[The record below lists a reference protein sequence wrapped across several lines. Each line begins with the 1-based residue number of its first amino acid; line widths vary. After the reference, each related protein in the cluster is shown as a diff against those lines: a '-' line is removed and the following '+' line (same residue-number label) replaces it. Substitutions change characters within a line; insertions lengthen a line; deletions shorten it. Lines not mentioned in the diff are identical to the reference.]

1 MAFDYITIKNIVE
14 EFRSE
19 ILGTYVK
26 ESLQTEKHSLL
37 LRFDEGHHLTICCS
51 PHLPAIFLSSSPVLS
66 PKHRPWQSNNL
77 TGSVVQNIEQMG
89 TDRVI
94 RFQLEK
100 QNRVGTAR
108 RVFLIVE
115 LIGRNSNI
123 ILVDKDTGL
132 IIDALRRVTHQMS
145 RFRQIL
151 PKVAYL
157 PPPPQTRLNPQTGS
171 LTEFKEMICSHP
183 DQTVVHVL
191 VGTIVGM
198 SMLTARE
205 IAFRSG
211 VDWEEKPI
219 SLSKEKLVE
228 LWENICSLYGQ
239 SWGGKTFIIF
249 DEKKSPVDFCI
260 FNPSWVLAE
269 QKLQVSSQSK
279 AVEYFCSRRFE
290 SQKKEELGRFIATS
304 LNKALLFCRTKL
316 QRLREELTEAQ
327 EAESLKI
334 KGELLTGNLSQ
345 IKKGQ
350 AEVKLSNFYDSQG
363 QEVSIV
369 LDPELSPIE
378 NARQYFRRYRKLSK
392 AKTIIKQRLTQE
404 QNRAEELEVYRKQA
418 ESLTDYADLLAVRDE
433 LAQKGYLKIEIL
445 GKKRDKE
452 GKKEN
457 IAPRRYLT
465 STGWTVLVGRTDRE
479 NDILTLRLAAPDDLW
494 FHAQGS
500 PGSHVVL
507 RRKDRKSEPDK
518 TTLVESAALAAYWSK
533 ARGAETV
540 PVSCTLAKYVRKP
553 RGAKPGTVIISRE
566 KTLFVKPRL
575 LPIYRTY

>member
-1 MAFDYITIKNIVE
+1 MAFDYITIKNLVE
-14 EFRSE
+14 EFHSE
-19 ILGTYVK
+19 ILGAHVK

-51 PHLPAIFLSSSPVLS
+51 PHLPAIFLSSSPVFS
-66 PKHRPWQSNNL
+66 PKHRPWQSNYL

-89 TDRVI
+89 ADRVI

-100 QNRVGTAR
+100 LSRVGTAR

-123 ILVDKDTGL
+123 ILVDKDNGL
-132 IIDALRRVTHQMS
+132 IVDALRRVTRQMS

-183 DQTVVHVL
+183 DHTVVRAL

-219 SLSKEKLVE
+219 SLSREKLLE
-228 LWENICSLYGQ
+228 LWENIGSLYKQ
-239 SWGGKTFIIF
+239 SSGGKAFIIF
-249 DEKKSPVDFCI
+249 DEKKRPVDFCI
-260 FNPSWVLAE
+260 FNPNWVLAE
-269 QKLQVSSQSK
+269 QKLQVSSLSK
-279 AVEYFCSRRFE
+279 AVEYFCGRRFE
-290 SQKKEELGRFIATS
+290 TQRKEQLQQSISTS

-316 QRLREELTEAQ
+316 KRLKEELTEAQ

-334 KGELLTGNLSQ
+334 KGEILTANLSQ

-350 AEVKLSNFYDSQG
+350 AEVKLSNFYDPQG

-378 NARQYFRRYRKLSK
+378 NARRYFRRYRKLRSGDTENY
-392 AKTIIKQRLTQE
+392 AR
-404 QNRAEELEVYRKQA
+404 EE
-418 ESLTDYADLLAVRDE
+418 
-433 LAQKGYLKIEIL
+433 I
-445 GKKRDKE
+445 
-452 GKKEN
+452 
-457 IAPRRYLT
+457 
-465 STGWTVLVGRTDRE
+465 
-479 NDILTLRLAAPDDLW
+479 
-494 FHAQGS
+494 
-500 PGSHVVL
+500 
-507 RRKDRKSEPDK
+507 
-518 TTLVESAALAAYWSK
+518 
-533 ARGAETV
+533 
-540 PVSCTLAKYVRKP
+540 
-553 RGAKPGTVIISRE
+553 
-566 KTLFVKPRL
+566 
-575 LPIYRTY
+575 

>member
-1 MAFDYITIKNIVE
+1 
-14 EFRSE
+14 
-19 ILGTYVK
+19 
-26 ESLQTEKHSLL
+26 
-37 LRFDEGHHLTICCS
+37 
-51 PHLPAIFLSSSPVLS
+51 
-66 PKHRPWQSNNL
+66 
-77 TGSVVQNIEQMG
+77 MG
-89 TDRVI
+89 TDRII

-100 QNRVGTAR
+100 QSRVGTAR

-123 ILVDKDTGL
+123 ILVDKDNGL

-157 PPPPQTRLNPQTGS
+157 PPPPQTRLNPQTDS
-171 LTEFKEMICSHP
+171 LPEFKEMICSDS
-183 DQTVVHVL
+183 DQTVVHAL

-198 SMLTARE
+198 SVSTARE
-205 IAFRSG
+205 VAFRSG

-219 SLSKEKLVE
+219 FLSKEKLLE
-228 LWENICSLYGQ
+228 LWENICSLYRK
-239 SWGGKTFIIF
+239 SWDGKAFIIF
-249 DEKKSPVDFCI
+249 DEKKSPVDFCA
-260 FNPSWVLAE
+260 FDSGWVLAE
-269 QKLQVSSQSK
+269 QKLQVSSLSK
-279 AVEYFCSRRFE
+279 AVEYFCARRFE
-290 SQKKEELGRFIATS
+290 TQRKEQLQQSISTS

-316 QRLREELTEAQ
+316 KRLKEELTEAQ

-334 KGELLTGNLSQ
+334 KGEILTANLSQ

-350 AEVKLSNFYDSQG
+350 AEVKLSNFYDPQG

-378 NARQYFRRYRKLSK
+378 NARRYFRRYRKLRK
-392 AKTIIKQRLTQE
+392 GRNITAERLAQE
-404 QNRAEELEVYRKQA
+404 RKRAEELEGYCKQA
-418 ESLTDYADLLAVRDE
+418 ETLTDYVDLLALRDE
-433 LAQKGYLKIEIL
+433 LAQNGYLKIEIP
-445 GKKRDKE
+445 GKKRAKE

-518 TTLVESAALAAYWSK
+518 TTLEETAALAAYWSK

-540 PVSCTLAKYVRKP
+540 PVSYTLAKYVRKP
-553 RGAKPGTVIISRE
+553 RGAKPGTVTISRE
-566 KTLFVKPRL
+566 KTLFVNPRL
-575 LPIYRTY
+575 LPPQKPD